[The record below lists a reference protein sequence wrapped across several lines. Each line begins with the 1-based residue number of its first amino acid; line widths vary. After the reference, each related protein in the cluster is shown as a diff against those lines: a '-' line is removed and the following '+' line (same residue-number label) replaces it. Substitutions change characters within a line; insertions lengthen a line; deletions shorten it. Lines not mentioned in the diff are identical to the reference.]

1 MLMPL
6 LSNAFGLLYGK
17 NVLRTEFSNKSR
29 NIFGGISKINT
40 TRKIDLVTNVE
51 DTLLL
56 QDVRKKRLNN
66 DFNLWGNVATRRILS
81 IDGGGI
87 RGIIPAMVV
96 AHIEKQ
102 TDTPARDLFDLIVG
116 TSSGGITA
124 LALALPGSGRRIR
137 FSAPRM
143 VRLFDNQG
151 KNIFERSLWRK
162 VRSVGGIL
170 EGSYSHEVL
179 EGVLNKYF
187 GASTLG
193 ECSVPTMVTGYDIRN
208 RKTVFL
214 KSWSPKYSAITCAS
228 AARATSAAPTFF
240 EPAELTWDGSTRLL
254 IDGAIF
260 INSPAVSAYAE
271 ACELFPGDNIRLLSV
286 GTGEV
291 TDPVDANEAP
301 SESNVRVVMTLLD
314 SIFDGVAKAADKQM
328 LSFLNDR
335 YLRLQTRLN
344 LASDDIDDASKNNI
358 EALKVS
364 AKAMIEEHN
373 KSLEAFFVD

>member
-1 MLMPL
+1 M
-6 LSNAFGLLYGK
+6 
-17 NVLRTEFSNKSR
+17 T
-29 NIFGGISKINT
+29 
-40 TRKIDLVTNVE
+40 
-51 DTLLL
+51 
-56 QDVRKKRLNN
+56 
-66 DFNLWGNVATRRILS
+66 TRRILS

-102 TDTPARDLFDLIVG
+102 TGTPARELFDLIVG

-124 LALALPGSGRRIR
+124 LGLSHAGSRRPVR
-137 FSAPRM
+137 FAARRL

-151 KNIFERSLWRK
+151 KNIFERSLWRR

-170 EGSYSHEVL
+170 EGSYSHEAL
-179 EGVLNKYF
+179 EGVLRKHF
-187 GASTLG
+187 ETSILG
-193 ECSVPTMVTGYDIRN
+193 ECSVPTMVTAYDIRN

-214 KSWSPKYSAITCAS
+214 KSWLPKYSQIKCAS

-240 EPAELTWDGSTRLL
+240 EPAELAWDGSKRLL

-271 ACELFPGDNIRLLSV
+271 ACNLYSGDAIKLLSL

-291 TDPVDANEAP
+291 TDSVDSISTI
-301 SESNVRVVMTLLD
+301 SESNARIVMSLLD
-314 SIFDGVAKAADKQM
+314 SIFDGVAKSADKQM
-328 LSFLNDR
+328 ISFLKDR
-335 YLRLQTRLN
+335 YLRLQTRLD

-358 EALKVS
+358 EALKLS
-364 AKAMIEEHN
+364 AKTMIEEHN
-373 KSLEAFFVD
+373 KSLEAFFMD

>member
-1 MLMPL
+1 M
-6 LSNAFGLLYGK
+6 
-17 NVLRTEFSNKSR
+17 
-29 NIFGGISKINT
+29 
-40 TRKIDLVTNVE
+40 
-51 DTLLL
+51 
-56 QDVRKKRLNN
+56 
-66 DFNLWGNVATRRILS
+66 ATRRILS

-96 AHIEKQ
+96 AHLERQ
-102 TDTPARDLFDLIVG
+102 TCTPARDLFDLIVG

-124 LALALPGSGRRIR
+124 LGLSLPGPGRPFRYAAR
-137 FSAPRM
+137 RL

-151 KNIFERSLWRK
+151 KHIFERSLWRK
-162 VRSVGGIL
+162 VRSVGGVL

-179 EGVLNKYF
+179 EGVLRKHF
-187 GASTLG
+187 GTATLG
-193 ECSVPTMVTGYDIRN
+193 ECSVPTMVTAYDIRN

-214 KSWSPKYSAITCAS
+214 KSWSSKYSKITCAS

-240 EPAELTWDGSTRLL
+240 EPAELAWGGSTRLL

-271 ACELFPGDNIRLLSV
+271 ACELYPGDAIKLLSL

-291 TDPVDANEAP
+291 TESVDANATA
-301 SESNVRVVMTLLD
+301 SESNARIVMTLLD

-328 LSFLNDR
+328 ISFLKDR
-335 YLRLQTRLN
+335 YLRIQTRLD

-358 EALKVS
+358 EALKLS

-373 KSLEAFFVD
+373 SSLEAFFIN